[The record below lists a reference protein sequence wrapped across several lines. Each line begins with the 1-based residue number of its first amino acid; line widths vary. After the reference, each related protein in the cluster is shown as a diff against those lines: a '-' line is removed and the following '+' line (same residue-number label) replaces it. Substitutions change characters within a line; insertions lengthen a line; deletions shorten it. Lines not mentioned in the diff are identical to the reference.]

1 MAIWQ
6 TLEEETK
13 VNNWSLKAH
22 NSISVHPPKN
32 SIFILKKLCSFYI
45 YFLIFISWSE
55 NINRKYETLALRLDV
70 PSGSEGLDALLLDDC
85 PLWIRPS
92 GASPSGWTAGRN
104 AGDGDIIDP

>member
-1 MAIWQ
+1 VFI
-6 TLEEETK
+6 LSIFSYFY
-13 VNNWSLKAH
+13 SLK
-22 NSISVHPPKN
+22 
-32 SIFILKKLCSFYI
+32 
-45 YFLIFISWSE
+45 W
-55 NINRKYETLALRLDV
+55 KYKQETLALRLDV